1 MTSMTGTRLV
11 ASLGVA
17 LVAGLGA
24 VAMVAAAVGDA
35 REPVMVEIE
44 VHYSRFAPSVIEVP
58 AGRPV
63 TFVITNTDPIDHE
76 WIVGDAA
83 LHERHRTGTEP
94 VHDTRPTEVSLDAG
108 TTRRTAVTFDEP
120 GTFTFICHLPGHE
133 AYGMTGTLVVT
144 QR

>member
-1 MTSMTGTRLV
+1 MSMTGTRVV

-17 LVAGLGA
+17 VAVGLGA
-24 VAMVAAAVGDA
+24 VAMVAAAVGDT
-35 REPVMVEIE
+35 RVPVMVEIE
-44 VHYSRFAPSVIEVP
+44 VHYSGFAPSVIEVP

-94 VHDTRPTEVSLDAG
+94 VHDTRPTEVSLNAG
-108 TTRRTAVTFDEP
+108 ATRRTAVTFDEP
-120 GTFTFICHLPGHE
+120 GTFAFVCHLPGHE

-144 QR
+144 QP